1 MVPREA
7 HVFSGTVHDASA
19 YGHPDTTD
27 TEVEAAVRAVGA
39 HEMVAGLRPSHLQP
53 VAERGR
59 NLSARDAGYH
69 PAALTDPS
77 LRRRSTTPA

>member
-1 MVPREA
+1 MVPQEA
-7 HVFSGTVHDASA
+7 HAFSGTVHEAIA
-19 YGHPDTTD
+19 YGHPDATD

-39 HEMVAGLRPSHLQP
+39 HEMVAGLRPGHLQP
-53 VAERGR
+53 MGERGH

-77 LRRRSTTPA
+77 LRRRSAAPA